1 MAAASATNRAKS
13 ELSVR
18 SNVIVILSAFW
29 VNFCL
34 LGVRRIHGVIY
45 RALIDTFEVSREDAA
60 WPFGILGFFMCV
72 TGAVS
77 GFLSHSISVRT
88 LAVFGTILASVSV
101 ITCSCASHITH
112 IAALYGALQGIG
124 IGIIVPL
131 TNVLLNQNF
140 SRYKACAL
148 GIVYSGSSIGSFI
161 FPPITNFFL
170 NGYGLHGTFLLL
182 GGIMLNS
189 LVGAILYRTP
199 NLAHKLAVL
208 KTPLDGKSCTK
219 CEEEEKSTENNKS
232 LSLENGKRSHFRENI
247 SEKATE
253 CIAPDPEKS
262 PGVSTCFKCESP
274 PTVINLAVEILANP
288 SFLIISAVYAAY
300 FTLSNTFLMVVIDF
314 AADRGVTIDKS
325 VFFVSAFSIGDLVG
339 RLSFG
344 WIADMQFIRRSNLI
358 RSYLFVMGTLTAVL
372 PFCCYVEL
380 LFAAS
385 IVLGILSGS
394 VMVNHSVLLSEYLGL
409 QKLPIAMGFSVCLV
423 GLTSFLRPV
432 IIGFFRDERQNYDQL
447 FIFLGL
453 LVISITLIWSLEL
466 LSHFINRYRNT
477 VNKILPQ

>member
-232 LSLENGKRSHFRENI
+232 LSL
-247 SEKATE
+247 
-253 CIAPDPEKS
+253 
-262 PGVSTCFKCESP
+262 
-274 PTVINLAVEILANP
+274 
-288 SFLIISAVYAAY
+288 
-300 FTLSNTFLMVVIDF
+300 
-314 AADRGVTIDKS
+314 DRGVTIDKS